1 MAKGDNLTA
10 TSTGTATAQSEVPE
24 SGRSAEEIRQDIAA
38 RRESITDTVDRLSD
52 RFQQTFDWRTYV
64 SNYPVVAL
72 GVAAG
77 LGLLVSRIFKPRP
90 TPTERMKDAV
100 AELFEDVTDRV
111 RSQMEDLAPQRPG
124 ASHALKGAVTGMLMK
139 SATDFLRNQISGA
152 GNGRERMRGGRSSY
166 PRTYQRDDSE

>member
-1 MAKGDNLTA
+1 MAKGNDLTA
-10 TSTGTATAQSEVPE
+10 GSTGTAMAQSEGGE

-38 RRESITDTVDRLSD
+38 RRESITETVDRLSD
-52 RFQQTFDWRTYV
+52 RFHQTFDWRTYV

-77 LGLLVSRIFKPRP
+77 LGLLLSGIFKPRP

-100 AELFEDVTDRV
+100 ADLFEDVTDRV
-111 RSQMEDLAPQRPG
+111 RAQIEEVAPQRTG

-139 SATDFLRNQISGA
+139 SATDFLRNQVSGF
-152 GNGRERMRGGRSSY
+152 NEGRARMRGGRSNY
-166 PRTYQRDDSE
+166 GRTSEADDIE